1 VAELGNPTAGILL
14 SPWRMSTVKIRAGS
28 LFRTPPSRIG
38 PAGAGFGLEAFG
50 ERPYPSVRGFKVE
63 NSFSTS
69 FAQIESLLHRLYTG
83 IPCFALAG
91 GGLPGA
97 KSRRQILEQGQSRAD
112 EGSKKEGLKLI
123 KRTPIKTA
131 AEVCPLC
138 EGTGWR
144 SLPATSSAPRD
155 RRVTRCDC
163 QLRARN
169 QTLLAAA
176 RIPRRY
182 EHCELASYTTD
193 FPGAHP
199 SLAFAHLSASKF
211 AQEYDPGDGTGLL
224 IIGKI
229 GTGKTHLAVGITK
242 ELILNKGI
250 SCMFYDYRELLKE
263 IQNSYN
269 ATVQTTELDV
279 LRPIFET
286 DVLVLDELGAVKPT
300 EWVWDTVSLILNTRY
315 NDNRTTIITTN
326 FEDQPAAGAGGSIS
340 PARAAS
346 RSETLGDRIGERMR
360 SRLHEM
366 CRVIKMEGE
375 DFRQKFRS
383 ASFR

>member
-1 VAELGNPTAGILL
+1 
-14 SPWRMSTVKIRAGS
+14 M
-28 LFRTPPSRIG
+28 
-38 PAGAGFGLEAFG
+38 
-50 ERPYPSVRGFKVE
+50 
-63 NSFSTS
+63 
-69 FAQIESLLHRLYTG
+69 AQV
-83 IPCFALAG
+83 
-91 GGLPGA
+91 
-97 KSRRQILEQGQSRAD
+97 
-112 EGSKKEGLKLI
+112 I
-123 KRTPIKTA
+123 KAP

-138 EGTGWR
+138 GGTGWKTA
-144 SLPATSSAPRD
+144 LPGAAEASNGSKE

-163 QLRARN
+163 RLRERAHS
-169 QTLLAAA
+169 LLTAA

-182 EHCELASYTTD
+182 EHCELSSYTTD

-199 SLAFAHLSASKF
+199 SLALAHVTASRF
-211 AQEYDPGDGTGLL
+211 AQEYDPRDGMGLL

-229 GTGKTHLAVGITK
+229 GTGKTHLAVGIIK
-242 ELILNKGI
+242 ELILDRGI
-250 SCMFYDYRELLKE
+250 SCLFYDYRELLKE

-269 ATVQTTELDV
+269 AAVQTTELDV
-279 LRPIFET
+279 LRPVFET

-326 FEDQPAAGAGGSIS
+326 FEDQPAAGVNGSVS
-340 PARAAS
+340 PARGAS
-346 RSETLGDRIGERMR
+346 RAETLGDRIGERMR

-366 CRVIKMEGE
+366 CRVITLEGA

>member
-1 VAELGNPTAGILL
+1 MKSQEQRLSAMEFRDAKLSQPQPDACLL
-14 SPWRMSTVKIRAGS
+14 CA
-28 LFRTPPSRIG
+28 
-38 PAGAGFGLEAFG
+38 
-50 ERPYPSVRGFKVE
+50 
-63 NSFSTS
+63 
-69 FAQIESLLHRLYTG
+69 
-83 IPCFALAG
+83 
-91 GGLPGA
+91 
-97 KSRRQILEQGQSRAD
+97 
-112 EGSKKEGLKLI
+112 
-123 KRTPIKTA
+123 
-131 AEVCPLC
+131 
-138 EGTGWR
+138 GTGWK
-144 SLPATSSAPRD
+144 SVAADKHAD

-163 QLRARN
+163 QLRTRTQN
-169 QTLLAAA
+169 RLSAA

-193 FPGAHP
+193 FPGAHR
-199 SLAFAHLSASKF
+199 SLAYAHLAATKF
-211 AQEYDPGDGTGLL
+211 AQEYDPRDGTGLL
-224 IIGKI
+224 IIGQI

-250 SCMFYDYRELLKE
+250 PCLFYDYRELLKE

-269 ATVQTTELDV
+269 ATVQSTELDV
-279 LRPIFET
+279 LRPVFET

-315 NDNRTTIITTN
+315 NNNRTTIITTN
-326 FEDQPAAGAGGSIS
+326 FEDQPAAGVNGSLVRAA
-340 PARAAS
+340 ARA
-346 RSETLGDRIGERMR
+346 ETLGDRIGERMR

>member
-1 VAELGNPTAGILL
+1 LNAT
-14 SPWRMSTVKIRAGS
+14 
-28 LFRTPPSRIG
+28 
-38 PAGAGFGLEAFG
+38 
-50 ERPYPSVRGFKVE
+50 
-63 NSFSTS
+63 
-69 FAQIESLLHRLYTG
+69 
-83 IPCFALAG
+83 
-91 GGLPGA
+91 
-97 KSRRQILEQGQSRAD
+97 
-112 EGSKKEGLKLI
+112 
-123 KRTPIKTA
+123 KTA
-131 AEVCPLC
+131 ADVCPLC
-138 EGTGWR
+138 EGTGWKA
-144 SLPATSSAPRD
+144 LPASSNAPRD

-169 QTLLAAA
+169 HALLAAA

-211 AQEYDPGDGTGLL
+211 AQEYDPRDGTGLL

-242 ELILNKGI
+242 ELILSKGI

-269 ATVQTTELDV
+269 AAVKTTELDV

-326 FEDQPAAGAGGSIS
+326 FEDQPAAGSSGSVS